1 MGLNVLAQL
10 ESMAVLM
17 EVAAMMSPV
26 GFWSH
31 VLNFYEAP
39 DGSKQLLIYAKQT
52 KVHKSPVKLFFLST
66 WFRWKVFETKPSAF
80 LLLKQSSCSL
90 SFFVLHFNAHPADE
104 PPLVLDL
111 DLGQRRGS

>member
-39 DGSKQLLIYAKQT
+39 DGSKRLLIYAKQT
-52 KVHKSPVKLFFLST
+52 KVHKSPVKLFFIYLVQMKGVWNEAISIST
-66 WFRWKVFETKPSAF
+66 VKTIQLF
-80 LLLKQSSCSL
+80 
-90 SFFVLHFNAHPADE
+90 SFFVLHVLT
-104 PPLVLDL
+104 LVQQMSLL
-111 DLGQRRGS
+111 WC

>member
-52 KVHKSPVKLFFLST
+52 KVHKSPAKLFFIYLVQMKGVWNEAISIFT
-66 WFRWKVFETKPSAF
+66 VKTIQLF
-80 LLLKQSSCSL
+80 
-90 SFFVLHFNAHPADE
+90 SFFLCA
-104 PPLVLDL
+104 PL
-111 DLGQRRGS
+111 